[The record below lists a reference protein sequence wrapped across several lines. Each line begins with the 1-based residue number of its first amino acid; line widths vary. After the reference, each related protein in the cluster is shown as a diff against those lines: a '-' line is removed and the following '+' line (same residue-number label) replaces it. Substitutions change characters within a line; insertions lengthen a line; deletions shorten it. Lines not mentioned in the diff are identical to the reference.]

1 MQRALRGLDISYPK
15 AISQKQ
21 ICCSNKQAQKQ
32 INVLQEFK
40 KLKEQKTANRLPLI
54 VSAKL
59 LGLELKSKGAW
70 TSAAADKA
78 LCVEFFGGSGAN
90 DSETLLIQIN

>member
-1 MQRALRGLDISYPK
+1 MDLTFLIQKQYHK
-15 AISQKQ
+15 KQ
-21 ICCSNKQAQKQ
+21 ICCRNKQAQKQ

-54 VSAKL
+54 VSAK